1 MVSRGK
7 NHTRQE
13 KMRGA
18 LSKADDHCQPATPG
32 SAYRLADAGR
42 LRCRFGCGDLNR
54 QKQIVMARII
64 KAFPVPRQ
72 FGVA

>member
-1 MVSRGK
+1 LSTGNAGIGVSVDR
-7 NHTRQE
+7 RREASLQIW
-13 KMRGA
+13 
-18 LSKADDHCQPATPG
+18 
-32 SAYRLADAGR
+32 
-42 LRCRFGCGDLNR
+42 LRDLNR